1 MRNKIYSIIL
11 SFLTLSCSQVSD
23 TNVIE
28 STNGDTS
35 SVSENKQD
43 TSIRDFF
50 ETDINYTLNHI
61 SLTDTFNLNK
71 YIEELGQPDSLKRG
85 GKDIIEE
92 FGHDDYN
99 LWYGKNSLSAGHGYL
114 LTAEI
119 KTTGIS
125 INGIQVGDNKTKIET
140 VYKIASIIKDTI
152 EVTNDNDDVLTFYL
166 KDKTISAIY
175 FWRPL

>member
-1 MRNKIYSIIL
+1 MT
-11 SFLTLSCSQVSD
+11 FGCSQTPD

-28 STNGDTS
+28 SLQGDTS
-35 SVSENKQD
+35 SVSDNQQGASTRGVYKTEID
-43 TSIRDFF
+43 
-50 ETDINYTLNHI
+50 YTLNHV

-85 GKDIIEE
+85 GKEIIEE

-114 LTAEI
+114 LAAEI
-119 KTTGIS
+119 KASGMS
-125 INGIQVGDNKTKIET
+125 INGIQVGDNQTKIET
-140 VYKIASIIKDTI
+140 VYKIVNIVKDTI
-152 EVTNDNDDVLTFYL
+152 EVTNDNDDVVTFYL
-166 KDKTISAIY
+166 KDKTVRAIY

>member
-1 MRNKIYSIIL
+1 M
-11 SFLTLSCSQVSD
+11 TLGCSQTTD
-23 TNVIE
+23 TSVNESTHGDTLLVIE
-28 STNGDTS
+28 NHQADSTRAFY
-35 SVSENKQD
+35 K
-43 TSIRDFF
+43 
-50 ETDINYTLNHI
+50 TDISYTLNRI

-85 GKDIIEE
+85 GKEIIEE

-99 LWYGKNSLSAGHGYL
+99 LWYGKNSLNAGHGYL
-114 LTAEI
+114 LAAEI

-166 KDKTISAIY
+166 KDKAISAIY